1 MPLTAAWL
9 LLLPLLLLSAAANPD
24 PATEI
29 SADAAGSDLQAV
41 LNMHNTFRSW
51 HGAAPMTWDPELA
64 QSAATFLTQCQFR
77 MESGLTVGQ
86 NLGVTGAKDIGG
98 QVEAVT
104 QMWWVGWGAGGG
116 GGGLL
121 RGVESRELV
130 HWIASALML

>member
-1 MPLTAAWL
+1 MPRTVAWL
-9 LLLPLLLLSAAANPD
+9 VPLLLLSATWQLLAAATTDQAPD
-24 PATEI
+24 I

-98 QVEAVT
+98 QAVAVT
-104 QMWWVGWGAGGG
+104 QMW
-116 GGGLL
+116 
-121 RGVESRELV
+121 
-130 HWIASALML
+130 